1 MSRFEGAAI
10 FDDWLVLDPPL
21 INAQTRRWNGQLAN
35 PTMGRCLH
43 EHWRDNFLY
52 VDHSFDEYTSLPSP
66 LVDAGLAG
74 GTRRGRRA
82 RRRGG
87 RGTRPCARGSSPGL
101 GGDVLR
107 EASGL

>member
-43 EHWRDNFLY
+43 EH
-52 VDHSFDEYTSLPSP
+52 
-66 LVDAGLAG
+66 
-74 GTRRGRRA
+74 
-82 RRRGG
+82 
-87 RGTRPCARGSSPGL
+87 
-101 GGDVLR
+101 
-107 EASGL
+107 

>member
-66 LVDAGLAG
+66 LVDAGLATPRATSSG
-74 GTRRGRRA
+74 HGTLLDENLNKF
-82 RRRGG
+82 
-87 RGTRPCARGSSPGL
+87 TSIN
-101 GGDVLR
+101 
-107 EASGL
+107 